1 MIMPHITSV
10 HLPFLMKILTKVK
23 SGKLHQ
29 WEDKIPNS
37 SDQDE
42 LKNFF
47 FNFPGLPWTFEEG
60 RKSLCLKHY
69 FLQVTPSGNT
79 GSHQVPPDHFFWYL
93 QE

>member
-1 MIMPHITSV
+1 MIMPPITSV

-60 RKSLCLKHY
+60 RKSLWCNIWGC
-69 FLQVTPSGNT
+69 FI
-79 GSHQVPPDHFFWYL
+79 YL
-93 QE
+93 MENVKL